1 MIKRRRNWIVRLLI
15 VWGWVAGM
23 STASWAQNNSPF
35 SLIVREGGYAPMTME
50 QANIIRSMPVQ
61 QRQIKQHDIFTVRI
75 AELARFSSEGD
86 TERRKT
92 SNYFARLQN
101 WVRLNGLTKAEPTQ
115 ASGLDPT
122 IQGDLRQTRRSEG
135 DIQTTERLTINVA
148 VEVVDI
154 RPNGNL
160 IIEGNKEISIN
171 NEWWVAK
178 ITGTVRQEDIGVDRV
193 IQSDNIA
200 NLRVERSLKGF
211 VYDSYRRG
219 WFDKVFDR
227 LSPF

>member
-1 MIKRRRNWIVRLLI
+1 M
-15 VWGWVAGM
+15 
-23 STASWAQNNSPF
+23 
-35 SLIVREGGYAPMTME
+35 
-50 QANIIRSMPVQ
+50 
-61 QRQIKQHDIFTVRI
+61 
-75 AELARFSSEGD
+75 
-86 TERRKT
+86 
-92 SNYFARLQN
+92 
-101 WVRLNGLTKAEPTQ
+101 
-115 ASGLDPT
+115 
-122 IQGDLRQTRRSEG
+122 RQTRRSEG